1 MKLSKEDELLA
12 LGAALYLVGLEVEA
26 SRERLEELFDRGV
39 PLSAPETLAANG
51 DFNRLSWKFTQLE
64 EQYLLLEQKN

>member
-1 MKLSKEDELLA
+1 MKLSKEEELLA

-39 PLSAPETLAANG
+39 PLSAPETLAQNQE
-51 DFNRLSWKFTQLE
+51 FNRLSWKFTQIE
-64 EQYLLLEQKN
+64 ERYIQAERNS